1 MDENNEAQI
10 NTAMN
15 EIYNKAKENDELKKC
30 MNKLA
35 GQFMKA
41 DEEFGLMLLFSYDYM
56 YLTHICIS
64 ELFETGKI
72 DEKNMRNLK
81 GIVF

>member
-1 MDENNEAQI
+1 MS
-10 NTAMN
+10 
-15 EIYNKAKENDELKKC
+15 EIYNKAKDNDELKKC

-41 DEEFGLMLLFSYDYM
+41 DEEIGLMFLFSYDYM
-56 YLTHICIS
+56 YLTHNCIS

-72 DEKNMRNLK
+72 TENSLLNLK
-81 GIVF
+81 NILF